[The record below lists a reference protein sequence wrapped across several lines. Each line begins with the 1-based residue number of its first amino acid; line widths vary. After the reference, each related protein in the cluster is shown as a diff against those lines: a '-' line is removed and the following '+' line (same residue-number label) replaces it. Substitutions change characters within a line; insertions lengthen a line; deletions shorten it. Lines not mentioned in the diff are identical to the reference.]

1 MFQRGDQPAG
11 WLPLA
16 TKGTFRGIHSWLYQ
30 KDDWAKEHPVFDGLP
45 AGQLM
50 DAVYYR
56 ETIPDLV
63 FSGQTAPHEAIC
75 GGIKASQEYDSG
87 LMVATWRLGAG
98 RFLVNTLW
106 IRESLGSNPPA
117 ERLLRNMFR
126 WAGQDVGKPAT
137 ELPADFA
144 TMLKELGYE

>member
-1 MFQRGDQPAG
+1 MN
-11 WLPLA
+11 
-16 TKGTFRGIHSWLYQ
+16 
-30 KDDWAKEHPVFDGLP
+30 
-45 AGQLM
+45 
-50 DAVYYR
+50 AVYYR

-63 FSGQTAPHEAIC
+63 FSGQSAPQEAIC

-98 RFLVNTLW
+98 RLLVNTLW

-117 ERLLRNMFR
+117 ERLLRNMLR
-126 WAGQDVGKPAT
+126 WAGRDVGEPAT

-144 TMLKELGYE
+144 TILKELGYE